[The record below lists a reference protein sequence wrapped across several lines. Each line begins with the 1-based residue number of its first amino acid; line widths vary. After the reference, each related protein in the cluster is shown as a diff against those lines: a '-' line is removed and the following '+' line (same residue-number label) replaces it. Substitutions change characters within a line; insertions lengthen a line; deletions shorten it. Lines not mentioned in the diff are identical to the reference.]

1 MIYYSL
7 PQRRPNDFS
16 NVIPTVKEIIQ
27 KVKEKG
33 DSALYEL
40 TENFDKVKV
49 NSIKVNPKELE
60 DQASRL
66 DEKVAKA
73 LDLIYDQIRAF
84 HETTVPPNI
93 GGGLRGISFGILW
106 KSIEKIGIYVPGG
119 RHSYPSTL
127 LMAGVPAE
135 VAGVKEIYFASPPN
149 PKGEIDPA
157 LAYVALKLKIK
168 EAYKIGGAQA
178 IAALAYGT
186 ESVKKVDKIIG
197 PGNIYVQA
205 AKYLV
210 SSEVGIDGIEG
221 PTELVIIADE
231 SADPINVYFDMLA
244 QAEHGSNTF
253 IVLLS
258 HSDEL
263 ISKINEKLISENYG
277 NTNDYY
283 IIKTK
288 DLEESIRIANQIA
301 PEHLSLY
308 VKNYD
313 VVVNKISNAGA
324 ISLGST
330 PPALIDYSAGPNH
343 ILPTN
348 EWARIRGGVTVYD
361 YLKPIMYANSIEPN
375 NEIIEASMVLANY
388 EGFIMHGKSIGV
400 RYGK

>member
-1 MIYYSL
+1 MIHHSL

-40 TENFDKVKV
+40 TEKFDKVKV
-49 NSIKVNPKELE
+49 NSIKVSPKELE

-66 DEKVAKA
+66 DEKVVKA

-106 KSIEKIGIYVPGG
+106 KSIERIGIYVPGG

-186 ESVKKVDKIIG
+186 ESVRKVDMIVG
-197 PGNIYVQA
+197 LPEE
-205 AKYLV
+205 
-210 SSEVGIDGIEG
+210 SEDDVYRTI
-221 PTELVIIADE
+221 ELVDNLRPYRSILVPMFFVPMGYFKNRDWFTRVKLSEAHIELYRKVFWHDVYWAENIID
-231 SADPINVYFDMLA
+231 SFYMKSPIYMPVRFAL
-244 QAEHGSNTF
+244 
-253 IVLLS
+253 
-258 HSDEL
+258 
-263 ISKINEKLISENYG
+263 KLFLRFAKKKMRQVEAW
-277 NTNDYY
+277 
-283 IIKTK
+283 
-288 DLEESIRIANQIA
+288 LETQ
-301 PEHLSLY
+301 
-308 VKNYD
+308 
-313 VVVNKISNAGA
+313 
-324 ISLGST
+324 
-330 PPALIDYSAGPNH
+330 
-343 ILPTN
+343 
-348 EWARIRGGVTVYD
+348 
-361 YLKPIMYANSIEPN
+361 LK
-375 NEIIEASMVLANY
+375 
-388 EGFIMHGKSIGV
+388 K
-400 RYGK
+400 